1 MNPAARAIALQALH
15 NYLAG
20 DLELTPDDVGEV
32 LTMALA
38 RALALALA
46 EGRIAEV
53 DLDRLL
59 DTVRLVALEGHTGAT
74 ANTGA
79 LRWSE

>member
-1 MNPAARAIALQALH
+1 MNPTARAIALQALH

-20 DLELTPDDVGEV
+20 DLELTPEDVGEV

-46 EGRIAEV
+46 EGRIAET
-53 DLDRLL
+53 DLYRLL
-59 DTVRLVALEGHTGAT
+59 DTVRLVALEGHTGAM
-74 ANTGA
+74 ANTDA